1 MGYVLEREDM
11 GVLRGGRTVK
21 SGGVHE
27 SPGATVMKHRR
38 LGTLNNPS
46 GLPHGSGG

>member
-1 MGYVLEREDM
+1 MGYGLEREDM
-11 GVLRGGRTVK
+11 GVLRGGSAVK

-27 SPGATVMKHRR
+27 SPGATVMNHRK